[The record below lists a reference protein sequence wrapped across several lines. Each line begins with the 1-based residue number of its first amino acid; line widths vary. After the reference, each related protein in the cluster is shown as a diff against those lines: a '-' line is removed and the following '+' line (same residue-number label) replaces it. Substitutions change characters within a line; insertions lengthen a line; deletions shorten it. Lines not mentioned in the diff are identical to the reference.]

1 MLFQW
6 HNSHVL
12 NIDWIHQPLLVFCI
26 NFVRICCSTTSSFIR
41 RGPIL
46 EFITLCD
53 WLIIACNF
61 FRSNLG
67 GVYMTLGW
75 LSPRSEFTPV
85 PSHGSIFVYMIP
97 PQNVLRARVTPAW
110 VHPGSCTG
118 VRISLKY
125 EISQRYHVNVKHL
138 PVLVGNRSPDKLE
151 WVAHAQCC
159 DFESHVYFII
169 MKCTFK

>member
-26 NFVRICCSTTSSFIR
+26 NFVQICCSTTSIFIR
-41 RGPIL
+41 HGPIL

-53 WLIIACNF
+53 WLIVICSF

-67 GVYMTLGW
+67 GVYVTLGW
-75 LSPRSEFTPV
+75 LLPRSEFTPV
-85 PSHGSIFVYMIP
+85 PSHGSIFYFVYMIP
-97 PQNVLRARVTPAW
+97 PQNVLPARVALAW

-118 VRISLKY
+118 ARIEYQSDDVIKMKFVKLWDLLSYSERTTSKTPTRQKLAIRGKLSL
-125 EISQRYHVNVKHL
+125 RY
-138 PVLVGNRSPDKLE
+138 
-151 WVAHAQCC
+151 
-159 DFESHVYFII
+159 
-169 MKCTFK
+169 

>member
-26 NFVRICCSTTSSFIR
+26 NFVQICCSTTSSFIR
-41 RGPIL
+41 HGPIL

-53 WLIIACNF
+53 WLIIIWIF

-85 PSHGSIFVYMIP
+85 PSHGSIFVYMT
-97 PQNVLRARVTPAW
+97 PQNVLLARVTTAW
-110 VHPGSCTG
+110 VHPGSCTRA
-118 VRISLKY
+118 RISLQY
-125 EISQRYHVNVKHL
+125 EISQRYRVNVKHL
-138 PVLVGNRSPDKLE
+138 PVLVGNRSNS
-151 WVAHAQCC
+151 WRSIAANRHM
-159 DFESHVYFII
+159 Y
-169 MKCTFK
+169 T